1 MTLKPPKPSSVT
13 DFVVITYAVITTFL
27 IISAIFFLIFAPVV
41 PANWILAAAILGS
54 VLLIFGVLRLVK
66 YVMDLCHEYYGTG
79 RIERTRNEM
88 MVGLSGVW
96 ICSTIP
102 RIAAYFM
109 GTNYHLIIYAVTVSL
124 LTSFIFHFLFTYGFN
139 QWCKLNYANSVMSE
153 YALIPF
159 HIVLLG
165 FSVRI
170 SVSPEN
176 TENQNAALFLGQVAM
191 TILPLISS
199 WDLSVV
205 FQNGLIWQGHKG
217 KINKSVDQMT
227 YMLIPCFTAILA
239 ILSMVF
245 IGFSTVSTVSNYCPT
260 VGWTTVAV
268 TVVVCLLVGVVL
280 GLFKILIV
288 FIHEKLKKR
297 TYDLVLMETII
308 GFSGIAIFA
317 FLPRIVVFVVGCDVP
332 IYLSSVIISIFTV
345 LTFYRLFISP
355 NQHLWRLDFSKNC
368 NLILII
374 VGIHIIILVAAI
386 RFAIT
391 YENPK
396 NIEVIIWTQSVLSFL
411 CLACV
416 IDLVVVLKGGL
427 VMINE
432 GNGDVEMGPMKV
444 KKEKKEKPTGP
455 ECKICILPFNPST
468 VIPRMLK
475 ECGHTVCGGCADKL
489 IGKQQLN
496 QIVCPFCQVA
506 TVVGGVTKTL
516 PKNFELLELI

>member
-1 MTLKPPKPSSVT
+1 MALKPPKPSSVT

-27 IISAIFFLIFAPVV
+27 IIGAIFFLIFAPIVA
-41 PANWILAAAILGS
+41 ANWILAAAILGS

-66 YVMDLCHEYYGTG
+66 CAMDLCHEYFDTG

-102 RIAAYFM
+102 RIAVYLI
-109 GTNYHLIIYAVTVSL
+109 GTNYHLFIYILTVSL
-124 LTSFIFHFLFTYGFN
+124 LTCFIFHFLFNYGFN
-139 QWCKLNYANSVMSE
+139 QWCKLNYANSSVSE
-153 YALIPF
+153 LGLIPF
-159 HIVLLG
+159 HIVLFG
-165 FSVRI
+165 FLVRI
-170 SVSPEN
+170 NAGLEA
-176 TENQNAALFLGQVAM
+176 TEGQITALFFGQLAM
-191 TILPLISS
+191 TFLSCVSS
-199 WDLSVV
+199 YELSVV
-205 FQNGLIWQGHKG
+205 FQKGGLISQGHKG
-217 KINKSVDQMT
+217 KINNSVDQMT
-227 YMLIPCFTAILA
+227 YMLVPSFATLLA

-245 IGFSTVSTVSNYCPT
+245 IGFSTVSNYFPT
-260 VGWTTVAV
+260 VDWTVGGITVAS
-268 TVVVCLLVGVVL
+268 CLLIVIVL

-297 TYDLVLMETII
+297 TYDLVLTETII
-308 GFSGIAIFA
+308 GFFGIAIFA
-317 FLPRIVVFVVGCDVP
+317 FLPRIAVFVVGCNVP

-345 LTFYRLFISP
+345 LTVYRLFISP

-391 YENPK
+391 YENARD
-396 NIEVIIWTQSVLSFL
+396 IEVIIWTQVVFSFL

-416 IDLVVVLKGGL
+416 IDLAVVLKGGL
-427 VMINE
+427 QMVNG
-432 GNGDVEMGPMKV
+432 GNGDIEMGPMKKV
-444 KKEKKEKPTGP
+444 KKEKKEKATGP

-468 VIPRMLK
+468 VIPKILK
-475 ECGHTVCGGCADKL
+475 ECGHTVCGGCADML

-496 QIVCPFCQVA
+496 EIVCPFCQKA
-506 TVVGGVTKTL
+506 TVVGGGTKNL
-516 PKNFELLELI
+516 PKNYELLELI